1 MLGPRYEVCGTARG
15 ITVPM
20 DTSSMCLILAL
31 FCITVPMDTS
41 WLCNDHMMSNFS
53 LSLQEGFRAKYLKAK
68 LDYRVSFAAVRYVGV
83 IAAVALETR
92 KPLVMEELEVALPQ
106 AMEVRLKILC
116 TSLCYTDIYFKE
128 AKVTTFG

>member
-1 MLGPRYEVCGTARG
+1 MISPNGFSCYNFTEFSSHWTSKIVHLTLLLNSEIEQVTMVGISSEVLED
-15 ITVPM
+15 M
-20 DTSSMCLILAL
+20 
-31 FCITVPMDTS
+31 
-41 WLCNDHMMSNFS
+41 W
-53 LSLQEGFRAKYLKAK
+53 
-68 LDYRVSFAAVRYVGV
+68 GV

-116 TSLCYTDIYFKE
+116 TSLCYTDIYFRE